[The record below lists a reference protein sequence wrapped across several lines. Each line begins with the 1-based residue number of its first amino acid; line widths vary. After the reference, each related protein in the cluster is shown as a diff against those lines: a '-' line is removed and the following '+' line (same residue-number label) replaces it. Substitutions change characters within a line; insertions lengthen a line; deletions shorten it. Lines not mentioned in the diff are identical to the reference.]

1 MLNSNHIINVGVI
14 GVGYLG
20 SFHVEQYQ
28 QIPGVRLVG
37 CCDLDNK
44 ALSNIKTKYSVNTF
58 STIDD
63 LLKKCDAVSVVT
75 PTITHFNIAKDAI
88 EAGCHVL
95 IEKPITHDIKE
106 AKKLLKLATKHN
118 KIIQVGHIERF
129 NPAFSTLKTKDT
141 NPRFIESHRI
151 APFNTRGMDVDVVL
165 DLMIHDIDIVL
176 ALVGSPV
183 DNIKASGVA
192 VLSKNLDSVNAR
204 IEFINGCVANLTAS
218 RIANKKIR
226 KFRFFE
232 DSGYTTIDFLNPS
245 VERYVLHKKKPCNKK
260 LTTIMTHDNKYI
272 TYDKLNIEPH
282 NALNK
287 ELAHFIH
294 CISQEKNP
302 IVDGSSGL
310 NALQLAIDIQNDIT
324 HHNKK

>member
-1 MLNSNHIINVGVI
+1 MFNSNHIINVGVI

-20 SFHVEQYQ
+20 SFHIEQYQ
-28 QIPGVRLVG
+28 QISNAKLVG
-37 CCDLDNK
+37 CFDVDNK
-44 ALSNIKTKYSVNTF
+44 ALSNVKTKYDVNIFPTMG
-58 STIDD
+58 D
-63 LLKKCDAVSVVT
+63 LLNECDAVSVVT

-88 EAGCHVL
+88 KAGCHVL
-95 IEKPITHDIKE
+95 IEKPITHNINE
-106 AKKLLKLATKHN
+106 AEQLLQLATEHH

-129 NPAFSTLKTKDT
+129 NSAFSMLETKNT
-141 NPRFIESHRI
+141 NPQFIESHRI
-151 APFNTRGMDVDVVL
+151 APFNTRGIDVDVVL

-176 ALVGSPV
+176 ALVDSSV
-183 DNIKASGVA
+183 DNIKASGLA

-232 DSGYTTIDFLNPS
+232 NNAYTTIDFLNPS
-245 VERYVLHKKKPCNKK
+245 IERYALHEKKPYNKQ

-272 TYDKLNIEPH
+272 TYNKLDIQSH

-287 ELAHFIH
+287 ELAHFIN
-294 CISQEKNP
+294 CISQETNP

-310 NALQLAIDIQNDIT
+310 NALRLAVDIQNYIT
-324 HHNKK
+324 NHNKK